1 MRHLRLILAL
11 SVAVSAVSPA
21 PLMARQS
28 SGVTSDAV
36 TCMGAY
42 GALGKLRD
50 NLAVTSPDLKAIP
63 NFTAIDFSARKAEL
77 QRRTSVDAAQASA
90 AESTAISL
98 LTSGVLNNNPDQVQR
113 VLDTVAR
120 CDAVFAFRPQL
131 GQVQNGGPS
140 VTAPAAPG
148 PVPTPLPAPL
158 PVTPTAPPSPPPASV
173 SAMDDRGCA
182 VAYLAL
188 SWGNSANPTLAAALL
203 ERAKTSGSK
212 YMAGN
217 PKLSVTD
224 VQNDIQTAAK
234 ARLDPIIAG
243 GSPDSLF
250 ADVRS
255 CDAKYGYGVPDGVK
269 P

>member
-11 SVAVSAVSPA
+11 SVAVSAASPA
-21 PLMARQS
+21 PLLARQS

-50 NLAVTSPDLKAIP
+50 NLAVASPDLKAIP

-98 LTSGVLNNNPDQVQR
+98 LTSGVLNNSPDQVQR

-131 GQVQNGGPS
+131 GQVQTGGPS
-140 VTAPAAPG
+140 VAAPSAPEPAPA
-148 PVPTPLPAPL
+148 PTPAPL
-158 PVTPTAPPSPPPASV
+158 PVAPTAPPASTV
-173 SAMDDRGCA
+173 STMDDRGCA
-182 VAYLAL
+182 IAYLAL
-188 SWGNSANPTLAAALL
+188 SWGNSANPTLAASLL

-212 YMAGN
+212 YMAAN
-217 PKLSVTD
+217 PKLTIPD
-224 VQNDIQTAAK
+224 VQSDIQTAAK
-234 ARLDPIIAG
+234 ARLDPIVAG

-255 CDAKYGYGVPDGVK
+255 CDAKYGYGLPDGVK